1 VVILDLKSGG
11 PIQAL
16 AGNAITSLISVI
28 NKGGGTLREITL
40 AAESN
45 STDLAPFLDTA
56 FIESMGSREIYN
68 ITLSMVAPSREGRYK
83 VIIIATSRFP
93 SISNSLDTF
102 IDVLPKDYL
111 NRTVVLNK
119 IQFAE
124 DLFKENPECL
134 ELAEVFSLAN
144 EFLDKGEHKKAL
156 DLIEQ
161 ATAACRDLIAAKE
174 QGFLGPKLK
183 TNELVLLIVEVIAI
197 MGLMAAML
205 TYYRRRIRSL

>member
-1 VVILDLKSGG
+1 M
-11 PIQAL
+11 
-16 AGNAITSLISVI
+16 
-28 NKGGGTLREITL
+28 REITL

-45 STDLAPFLDTA
+45 STYLAPFLDTT
-56 FIESMGSREIYN
+56 FIESMGPREIYN
-68 ITLSMVAPSREGRYK
+68 ITLSMAAPSREGRYK
-83 VIIIATSRFP
+83 VIITATSRFP
-93 SISNSLDTF
+93 SMSNSLDTF